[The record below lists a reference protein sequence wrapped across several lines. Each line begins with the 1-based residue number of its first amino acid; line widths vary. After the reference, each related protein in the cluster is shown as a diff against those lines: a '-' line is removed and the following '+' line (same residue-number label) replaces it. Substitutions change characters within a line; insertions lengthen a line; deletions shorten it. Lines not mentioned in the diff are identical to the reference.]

1 MTNSNQSANESE
13 IPVLIATPFDITPN
27 EEIIVEEVSE
37 EELAK
42 FNDEDLDDLEK
53 MIQDVTDN
61 FEVFKGFI
69 EEYSNNQSVTQD
81 THQKMVETLDKLRS
95 TKVGLSLIEDVNFMK
110 DFSDTI
116 NRNSELD
123 LEKK

>member
-116 NRNSELD
+116 TRNSELD

>member
-1 MTNSNQSANESE
+1 
-13 IPVLIATPFDITPN
+13 
-27 EEIIVEEVSE
+27 
-37 EELAK
+37 
-42 FNDEDLDDLEK
+42 

-116 NRNSELD
+116 TRNSELD